1 MSEDVPA
8 VEPATATRR
17 RGRLV
22 WLIVGVVLVAVV
34 GAVVWVGVRGWLAKG
49 ELEAAAATAE
59 KLQADIVAGDTAA
72 AGDGADKLVGHTHQA
87 AALTG
92 DPVWA
97 LAEIVPVV
105 GPNLSAVRVLS
116 TQLDAAASGAI
127 RPLTGLAQS
136 VFAES
141 FRPVDGRIDVEPLV
155 AARPAAHS
163 ARAVL
168 TDAAAAVDAIDDD
181 GLIGPVAAAKT
192 SLATALGQAAG
203 LSATLDDA
211 LVIAPVMLGADGPRN
226 YLVLFQNNAELRTAG
241 GIPGA
246 FALVHAED
254 GLLQLVK
261 QASTADFSANDG
273 PALPAPAAMAA
284 VFGDGMSSHI
294 QDVTM
299 TPDFTVSASLA
310 SAMWERRFGGTV
322 DGVIAVDPVALSYLL
337 GATGP
342 VTLADGSK
350 LTKENAVKSLLVDV
364 YTRFPEG
371 AAQDAFFAESAAA
384 AFTAIT
390 GGAADPKALVSALT
404 RAGEENRVSLWSSD
418 ESVQSVLAG
427 TTLAGLDAAQK
438 ELGPEAYGVYLNDA
452 TGAKMDPY
460 LDVAMA
466 VGAVPRDDGRSDVT
480 VTVTLTSTAAADA
493 ATSYPGVVAG
503 TGFYG
508 VAPGLIATNVTVFA
522 PAGAFDAG
530 VERDGDRVE
539 YAPAVVDDRAVSSLG
554 VTLAPGEKTELAFH
568 YTSAEKGQSEPTL
581 LHTPLMKN
589 ITVGSL

>member
-1 MSEDVPA
+1 MPA

-49 ELEAAAATAE
+49 ELEAAAVTAE

-72 AGDGADKLVGHTHQA
+72 AGDGADKLVDHTHEA

-92 DPVWA
+92 DPIWA

-163 ARAVL
+163 ARTVL
-168 TDAAAAVDAIDDD
+168 TDAAAAVGAIDDD
-181 GLIGPVAAAKT
+181 GLLGPVADAKT

-254 GLLQLVK
+254 GLLQLVR
-261 QASTADFSANDG
+261 QASTADFSPNG

-299 TPDFTVSASLA
+299 TPDFTVSADLA
-310 SAMWERRFGGTV
+310 SAMWERKFGGTV

-342 VTLADGSK
+342 VTLADGSE
-350 LTKENAVKSLLVDV
+350 LTTENAVTSLLVDV
-364 YTRFPEG
+364 YTRFPDG

-384 AFTAIT
+384 SFKAIT
-390 GGAADPKALVSALT
+390 GGAADPKALVSALA
-404 RAGEENRVSLWSSD
+404 RAGDENRVALWSND

-493 ATSYPGVVAG
+493 ATSYPPVVAG

-508 VAPGLIATNVTVFA
+508 VAPGQIATNVTVFA

-530 VERDGDRVE
+530 VERDGERVE
-539 YAPAVVDDRAVSSLG
+539 YAPAVVDDRAVSSVG
-554 VTLAPGEKTELAFH
+554 VTLAPGEKAELVFH
-568 YTSAEKGQSEPTL
+568 YTSAEKGQSEPLL